1 MVHFLGS
8 NWIWQNWYSFLGFS
22 GTRCYARHR
31 FVINWLKGIK
41 FISTLFLVTMAKGIG
56 NGFPLAA
63 VITTSEIAKTLT
75 EAAYFNTFGGNPL
88 ASCIGSN
95 VLSIIEE
102 ENLQKN
108 SDKVGSKLLRGLAD
122 LQNKYSDIVGDVRGK
137 GLMVGM
143 ELKSKD
149 VSL

>member
-1 MVHFLGS
+1 
-8 NWIWQNWYSFLGFS
+8 
-22 GTRCYARHR
+22 
-31 FVINWLKGIK
+31 
-41 FISTLFLVTMAKGIG
+41 MAKGIG

-63 VITTSEIAKTLT
+63 VITTSEIANTLT

-102 ENLQKN
+102 ENLQNN

-122 LQNKYSDIVGDVRGK
+122 LQIKYSDIVGDVRGK

-143 ELKSKD
+143 ELKCKG